1 MEAVLIARMG
11 SMNTLL
17 ILGTVL
23 FAGLLP
29 MAHVLTVHL
38 EDTCMEAMERNA
50 AIVVQHQQVPVRIV
64 HMANTKDN

>member
-23 FAGLLP
+23 SAGLLP
-29 MAHVLTVHL
+29 MAHVLTVRL
-38 EDTCMEAMERNA
+38 EDTCMEATGKNV
-50 AIVVQHQQVPVRIV
+50 AIVVQPQQVPVHTV